1 MTPKK
6 QIIVTGASSGIG
18 RAIAT
23 QLLEQGYRVIGVA
36 RNSKTQPVDHPEYS
50 NVQMDLADLETLP
63 AKLKQLA
70 SDYVDIDG
78 IVFCAGRGQFG
89 SLEEFSFAQI
99 KSLMEL
105 NFVSQAYLAKV
116 FLPIFKQRGSGDL
129 IFIGSESALKGGRK
143 GAIYSASKFAIRGL
157 AQSLRDE
164 CSKNNVRVIL
174 INPGMVSSAF
184 FDNLDFQ
191 PGNDPENYLLP
202 EDVAEAVCYV
212 LQSRDVIN
220 IDEINLAP
228 LKHVVQ
234 QKKNNK

>member
-143 GAIYSASKFAIRGL
+143 GAIYS
-157 AQSLRDE
+157 
-164 CSKNNVRVIL
+164 KNNVRVIL